1 MENSRFKLR
10 AWVVNKSV
18 SEMIYPNE
26 TDMNSAIAYALWFK
40 LGYINQYQEK
50 TNIEDWQKE
59 IVFMQYTGL
68 KDKNGH
74 GNICLYEGDI
84 LSLQGKIIG
93 NIYEYEIKTHERE
106 SYVIVPEITSK
117 EWMCSVKKIMDTG
130 FGYSK

>member
-40 LGYINQYQEK
+40 LGYINQYPEK

-68 KDKNGH
+68 KDNKGKE
-74 GNICLYEGDI
+74 IYEGDI
-84 LSLQGKIIG
+84 LIYMGAKGVVYYCNDSCMFMTKFNIHNSNYSFDSMDEEIEVIG
-93 NIYEYEIKTHERE
+93 NIYENNQK
-106 SYVIVPEITSK
+106 
-117 EWMCSVKKIMDTG
+117 
-130 FGYSK
+130 

>member
-40 LGYINQYQEK
+40 LGYQYQEK
-50 TNIEDWQKE
+50 INIEDWQKE

-117 EWMCSVKKIMDTG
+117 EWMRSVKKIMDTG

>member
-40 LGYINQYQEK
+40 LGYQYQEK
-50 TNIEDWQKE
+50 INIEDWQKE

-68 KDKNGH
+68 KDKNGKE
-74 GNICLYEGDI
+74 IYEGDI
-84 LSLQGKIIG
+84 IHRHMNVYWNVKFINSKWIADEMKPISGLYLDANQFIECEVIG
-93 NIYEYEIKTHERE
+93 NIYEHSHLLK
-106 SYVIVPEITSK
+106 
-117 EWMCSVKKIMDTG
+117 
-130 FGYSK
+130 